1 MTRKAKPANAGFTLL
16 EMVVALSISSIVLI
30 GVFVMLSSMVQ
41 YEVEGMRKGSVN
53 AWSLA
58 SLVAMN
64 GEIEAANLL
73 AYPRGGSGAN
83 TLVVCSNWSRLM
95 SSLGGTMNTLGGGA
109 MNTLGG
115 GAGVGPT
122 VYSYCWDSTTNV
134 LRRKV
139 VAGACTYTVT
149 SCDTTSYPGDSLIA
163 TGVYQDAANDPIFTA
178 DPAFNGSVRLRYVVG
193 NPNAGASPHEGNG
206 MTNFVNPQSMA
217 FDTRL
222 TLDKAFGTAN
232 TLD

>member
-1 MTRKAKPANAGFTLL
+1 MTRKKRRSRAGFTLL

-30 GVFVMLSSMVQ
+30 GAFVMLSNMVQ

-64 GEIEAANLL
+64 GEIEAANVLV
-73 AYPRGGSGAN
+73 YPRGGSGDD
-83 TLVVCSNWSRLM
+83 TLVACSNWSRVM
-95 SSLGGTMNTLGGGA
+95 STVMNTLGTGVI
-109 MNTLGG
+109 
-115 GAGVGPT
+115 GVGPT
-122 VYSYCWDSTTNV
+122 VYTYCWDAVTNV

-139 VAGACTYTVT
+139 AGGICPSAYTVT
-149 SCDTTSYPGDSLIA
+149 PCDTANYGGDSLIA
-163 TGVYQDAANDPIFTA
+163 TGIYKDLSNDSIFMS
-178 DPAFNGSVRLRYVVG
+178 DPVNGSVRLRYVVG
-193 NPNAGASPHEGNG
+193 KQTSGAAPNEGNG
-206 MTNFVNPQSMA
+206 KTNFINPQTMA

-222 TLDKAFGTAN
+222 TLDKSFGQAN